1 MKALKKSIAVIVIIA
16 TFMSSVVFAKAE
28 DKGKF
33 VSCSVV
39 SYDENGEEILNKEP
53 FYSDGKYL
61 YADSSFFE
69 DYTLYYYDKEKSAF
83 VREGQKFE
91 LSLSNLKVDYE
102 NKKVTA
108 KMMKSSKTYDLH
120 DVIQYNNDYYLP
132 IDQICSFLKARIEIR
147 DDKLYIKNGGISIA
161 DAAYMFNNYKYIFGY
176 THIVGDIFA
185 NCTKAYYA
193 YTIALRFGSTVFG
206 LKLSNLDFL
215 HDNGNVE
222 VYSDILEESVSDM
235 SEYIKSQQDENT
247 FEKRVA
253 MASDIVDGADSLISK
268 SEKVCSVINDI
279 GSFFDDDSESV
290 DYGDYDTEEWGDILK
305 KLTKVTDYAKY
316 MLKMINMADDH
327 KMMLEEYVGSLNQD
341 LLDIFNP
348 VFQAFYKTYIKFG
361 VNFHVGII
369 TKIGDEL
376 TGLVKKEAT
385 DAIPEVVPYLKVIKV
400 VNAVFKVFG
409 VELDDDSS
417 YNVLLEG
424 EIERILNERYESLYD
439 DSGVSVQQSES
450 FRRSAIFM
458 LLTEKHGFESGN
470 KLSKKVNKT
479 EIFNDQL
486 DNICAK
492 LNLFYRAAESKN
504 FDSFAAMELNCINN
518 EKAIKN
524 SKNILDEYQEE
535 ETNRKTKSNSWQEA
549 AIEFL
554 YNLPKYAK
562 INKMMNDYLSIELID
577 MNQDNVP
584 EIIFYSVSA
593 GGGGKIC
600 RAHAVWTGEQ
610 YAIYYFDEKDSNVP
624 TDTII
629 PYKDNDSNKTVFI
642 SGMFDKDYFYDS
654 LETGRYASGSFWRG
668 KWSQDVWQCKNN
680 YLTLRES
687 FKVNEV
693 KDFDKL
699 YNPSNHSVE
708 ERQEALDNVREYNRM
723 LHSKYSEIEMLY
735 CETSIKCNGIISN
748 KYSMESYH
756 DVMSK
761 DKAEGFINA
770 YLTGKHSYKD

>member
-39 SYDENGEEILNKEP
+39 SYGENGEEILNKEP

-61 YADSSFFE
+61 YADSAFFE

-215 HDNGNVE
+215 HDNGNVA

-268 SEKVCSVINDI
+268 SEKICSVINDI

-327 KMMLEEYVGSLNQD
+327 KMMLGEYVGSLNQN

-348 VFQAFYKTYIKFG
+348 VFQAFYKTY
-361 VNFHVGII
+361 

-400 VNAVFKVFG
+400 VNAVFKAFG

-424 EIERILNERYESLYD
+424 EIERILNERYESLYE

-518 EKAIKN
+518 EKAIKS

-549 AIEFL
+549 AIEFI
-554 YNLPKYAK
+554 YNLPNYVTKPK
-562 INKMMNDYLSIELID
+562 DTRIGVELID
-577 MNQDNVP
+577 LNGDKVP
-584 EIIFYSVSA
+584 EIVTCDYR
-593 GGGGKIC
+593 G
-600 RAHAVWTGEQ
+600 
-610 YAIYYFDEKDSNVP
+610 AIGVPQLSGVYYFDSGKYRNGSIPQEYSPVFPLIPKMQNNKVVFLSEIMSDKELDDGDSYPGSASFWNRGPNRYIYKLKYEAHVLSEELIY
-624 TDTII
+624 DFSEYMSAIQGEESEEYKNMKWEE
-629 PYKDNDSNKTVFI
+629 YKDKISAVNSEYITAEGYKYTVV
-642 SGMFDKDYFYDS
+642 S
-654 LETGRYASGSFWRG
+654 LPSLINMDNR
-668 KWSQDVWQCKNN
+668 
-680 YLTLRES
+680 LTLYHEG
-687 FKVNEV
+687 V
-693 KDFDKL
+693 
-699 YNPSNHSVE
+699 
-708 ERQEALDNVREYNRM
+708 
-723 LHSKYSEIEMLY
+723 
-735 CETSIKCNGIISN
+735 SIDDGKN
-748 KYSMESYH
+748 Y
-756 DVMSK
+756 V
-761 DKAEGFINA
+761 NA
-770 YLTGKHSYKD
+770 YLNGENSYKLPSR